1 MEKQILELLI
11 GLDSEVKGLKSE
23 IGSLKSEMT
32 GMKSE
37 IGSMKSEM
45 TSVKSEIGSLKS
57 EMTGV
62 KSEMHERFNGVNE
75 RFNTVDKRFDTVEGK
90 LDGMGNQFELTNE
103 SRINEVDFLDNKVN
117 RLEKEIFIMKSKS
130 NR

>member
-1 MEKQILELLI
+1 MEKKILELLI

-23 IGSLKSEMT
+23 IG
-32 GMKSE
+32 GIQSE

-45 TSVKSEIGSLKS
+45 AGMKF
-57 EMTGV
+57 
-62 KSEMHERFNGVNE
+62 EMHERFNTVDA
-75 RFNTVDKRFDTVEGK
+75 RFNTVDAK

-103 SRINEVDFLDNKVN
+103 SRINEVDFLDSKVN

-130 NR
+130 KS